1 MNNYGKKGTN
11 IPLDEATE
19 HSNNFVK
26 QSIKNLGPNLSEAA
40 ISRICKAESSTSLI
54 LENLDDSLKRHA
66 KSGKDSDPSKE
77 RDLQELIKRAQEM
90 NVFEE
95 RWDVLIIIS
104 VTLSETGWKDSM
116 PQNYIT
122 G

>member
-1 MNNYGKKGTN
+1 MNNHGKKGTN

-66 KSGKDSDPSKE
+66 KSGKHSNPSKE

-90 NVFEE
+90 NVF
-95 RWDVLIIIS
+95 IIIS

-116 PQNYIT
+116 PQNYIS

>member
-1 MNNYGKKGTN
+1 M
-11 IPLDEATE
+11 
-19 HSNNFVK
+19 
-26 QSIKNLGPNLSEAA
+26 AA

-66 KSGKDSDPSKE
+66 KSGKHSDPSKE
-77 RDLQELIKRAQEM
+77 RDLQELIKRTQEM

-95 RWDVLIIIS
+95 KWDVLIIIS

-116 PQNYIT
+116 PQNYIS